1 MVAEFHDLV
10 LMNESL
16 PMEVLTNVIDNR
28 ISENRYWHDKTKKFL
43 RLNDFRIN
51 GLAGCC
57 FCQREGVK
65 Y

>member
-1 MVAEFHDLV
+1 
-10 LMNESL
+10 
-16 PMEVLTNVIDNR
+16 MEVLTNVIDNR

-43 RLNDFRIN
+43 RLNDFRIK

-57 FCQREGVK
+57 FYQREGVK